1 MGNEKNDQVLDIVA
15 TVIEVE
21 KATDSGIPQSNKL
34 PEDPFRGM
42 YDDGIIEPPFELS
55 KLVQIPE
62 SSNILPQCI
71 DAMETNIDGFGY
83 ILEPEEGV
91 EKDKDGK
98 WPPAIQK
105 EYNKIKN
112 FFEYCHPEESF
123 TEIRRKTRKD
133 IETVGF
139 GFWELLE
146 NGKGELVGIEHLEA
160 YTMRLTKLDK
170 EPIEI
175 KMNVKTEDNQFEQVP
190 FMKRFRRYVQIRE
203 GQRVYFKEFGDP
215 RIFGA
220 KTGKELTEADIT
232 AGQPQATPVLFF
244 RKYSPRTPYGIPR
257 WIGTLISVLGS
268 RQAEEVNFEYFENKS
283 IPPLAI
289 LCSGRL
295 AADTKTT
302 IESYVQNNL
311 KGKSNFHKILVIET
325 TSEPNPMAPAGQR
338 TGVEIKPL
346 TDAQQ
351 KDALFINY
359 DEKNQEKVAS
369 SFRLPGQYVGKTKDF
384 NRATAE
390 VATEVAEQQI
400 FTPERD
406 EFDFIINRRILPVIG
421 AKNWKF
427 KSLSATV
434 DNSKDLTEMLKT
446 FSSVAGLTVREVRQL
461 IAEILNK
468 PLKEIEGNPEWLDQP
483 LEVFMKGKGQPV
495 DGTTD
500 PNAKDSNQQPGVK
513 KPIAITKEAAQF
525 LETLIEVKRM
535 ITDVESADIN

>member
-1 MGNEKNDQVLDIVA
+1 
-15 TVIEVE
+15 
-21 KATDSGIPQSNKL
+21 
-34 PEDPFRGM
+34 
-42 YDDGIIEPPFELS
+42 
-55 KLVQIPE
+55 
-62 SSNILPQCI
+62 
-71 DAMETNIDGFGY
+71 
-83 ILEPEEGV
+83 
-91 EKDKDGK
+91 
-98 WPPAIQK
+98 
-105 EYNKIKN
+105 
-112 FFEYCHPEESF
+112 
-123 TEIRRKTRKD
+123 
-133 IETVGF
+133 
-139 GFWELLE
+139 
-146 NGKGELVGIEHLEA
+146 
-160 YTMRLTKLDK
+160 
-170 EPIEI
+170 
-175 KMNVKTEDNQFEQVP
+175 
-190 FMKRFRRYVQIRE
+190 
-203 GQRVYFKEFGDP
+203 
-215 RIFGA
+215 
-220 KTGKELTEADIT
+220 
-232 AGQPQATPVLFF
+232 
-244 RKYSPRTPYGIPR
+244 
-257 WIGTLISVLGS
+257 VLGS
-268 RQAEEVNFEYFENKS
+268 RQAEEVNYEYFENKS

-535 ITDVESADIN
+535 IADVESADIN

>member
-1 MGNEKNDQVLDIVA
+1 
-15 TVIEVE
+15 
-21 KATDSGIPQSNKL
+21 
-34 PEDPFRGM
+34 
-42 YDDGIIEPPFELS
+42 
-55 KLVQIPE
+55 
-62 SSNILPQCI
+62 
-71 DAMETNIDGFGY
+71 METNIDGFGY

-244 RKYSPRTPYGIPR
+244 R
-257 WIGTLISVLGS
+257 
-268 RQAEEVNFEYFENKS
+268 
-283 IPPLAI
+283 
-289 LCSGRL
+289 
-295 AADTKTT
+295 
-302 IESYVQNNL
+302 
-311 KGKSNFHKILVIET
+311 
-325 TSEPNPMAPAGQR
+325 
-338 TGVEIKPL
+338 
-346 TDAQQ
+346 
-351 KDALFINY
+351 
-359 DEKNQEKVAS
+359 
-369 SFRLPGQYVGKTKDF
+369 
-384 NRATAE
+384 
-390 VATEVAEQQI
+390 
-400 FTPERD
+400 
-406 EFDFIINRRILPVIG
+406 
-421 AKNWKF
+421 
-427 KSLSATV
+427 
-434 DNSKDLTEMLKT
+434 
-446 FSSVAGLTVREVRQL
+446 
-461 IAEILNK
+461 
-468 PLKEIEGNPEWLDQP
+468 
-483 LEVFMKGKGQPV
+483 
-495 DGTTD
+495 
-500 PNAKDSNQQPGVK
+500 
-513 KPIAITKEAAQF
+513 
-525 LETLIEVKRM
+525 
-535 ITDVESADIN
+535 